1 MTLWPT
7 KCEENYLVDSV
18 RLCSAFHPPAV
29 PSKVHIFPLEHHE
42 TMGESVL
49 PFSFHLTLPDSPTI
63 LELSISWGEQ
73 AMHVGL
79 I

>member
-1 MTLWPT
+1 MTLWPM
-7 KCEENYLVDSV
+7 KCEENYLLDSV
-18 RLCSAFHPPAV
+18 RLQCFSSPCCTKQ
-29 PSKVHIFPLEHHE
+29 SHIFPLEHHE

-63 LELSISWGEQ
+63 LELGISWGEQ

>member
-1 MTLWPT
+1 MTLWPV
-7 KCEENYLVDSV
+7 KCENYLLDSV

-29 PSKVHIFPLEHHE
+29 PSKAHSFPLEHHE

-49 PFSFHLTLPDSPTI
+49 PFSFHLTLPDSSTI
-63 LELSISWGEQ
+63 LELSISCGVQ
-73 AMHVGL
+73 AVHVRL